1 MWLIDEKNESRNL
14 TDTLCLIFIDILLFL
29 NCSRFFALNNL
40 LYDIVTEVQVRE
52 NQNFT
57 LLSEIYFNQAQ
68 FFRRLLLFSLS
79 YIIQLFSYCP
89 LLGQP
94 Y

>member
-14 TDTLCLIFIDILLFL
+14 TDTLCLIFIDILLFS

-57 LLSEIYFNQAQ
+57 LLSEIYFNQTQ
-68 FFRRLLLFSLS
+68 FPGACFCFPFLT
-79 YIIQLFSYCP
+79 LFSYSVIVLC
-89 LLGQP
+89 
-94 Y
+94 